1 MTRTA
6 SALDEARHLLRDRRT
21 RIAVVGASNDPKKFG
36 NIILNDLLVRGYD
49 VVPVNPHDER
59 IAGLRVYRS
68 LADVPKPVDIVD
80 VVTPPSST
88 LTILR
93 DAELAGIGLVWLQPG
108 SFDAEV
114 LAKAAASPFRTVH
127 DACIMV
133 EARKVVAP
141 RAGTN

>member
-6 SALDEARHLLRDRRT
+6 SALAEARHLLRDRRT
-21 RIAVVGASNDPKKFG
+21 RIAVVGASNDPRKFG

-49 VVPVNPHDER
+49 VVPVNPHEDR

-80 VVTPPSST
+80 VVTRPAVT

-93 DAELAGIGLVWLQPG
+93 DAQAAGIGLVWLQPG
-108 SFDAEV
+108 SFDAAV
-114 LAKAAASPFRTVH
+114 LAAAAAAPFRTVH
-127 DACIMV
+127 DACVMV
-133 EARKVVAP
+133 EARRTATT
-141 RAGTN
+141 A